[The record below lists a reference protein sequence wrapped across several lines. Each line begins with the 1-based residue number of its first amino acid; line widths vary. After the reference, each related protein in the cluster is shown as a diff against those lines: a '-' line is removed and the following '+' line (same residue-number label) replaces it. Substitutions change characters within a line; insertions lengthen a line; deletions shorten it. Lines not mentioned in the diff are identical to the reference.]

1 MQAKILL
8 VSGRLP
14 EAKIAAQRA
23 VQLGPRDADAW
34 TMQASVA
41 HASGDLNTALQGY
54 GRALELRPDQL
65 EARLAR
71 VGLLF
76 DLKRD
81 AQALP
86 DLDYLHAHQAAD
98 PRGNYLRALY
108 FSRKGD
114 EATARTALA
123 EVTRVLAQT
132 PAEYLAQ
139 HDQLRLAGGRAV
151 ELSSFALGR
160 NEQAKTW
167 LTAYLGSHPG
177 EAGARK
183 VLGAI
188 YLGERHYD
196 SAIDMLE
203 AARKVSAGD
212 ARLLSMLGSAYMAQ
226 GKNAKAAEYLE
237 QAAKLQDSPEIQTGL
252 GLSLL
257 GAGHEDGGFAVLLR
271 SYQADPVKSQA
282 LVIDLDHSEHK
293 VHGQQPLASYN
304 GYYRSSMRSANHWAR
319 TPRCGCMRS
328 SIMVRVHGTSHSGW
342 L

>member
-1 MQAKILL
+1 M
-8 VSGRLP
+8 
-14 EAKIAAQRA
+14 
-23 VQLGPRDADAW
+23 
-34 TMQASVA
+34 
-41 HASGDLNTALQGY
+41 
-54 GRALELRPDQL
+54 
-65 EARLAR
+65 
-71 VGLLF
+71 
-76 DLKRD
+76 
-81 AQALP
+81 
-86 DLDYLHAHQAAD
+86 
-98 PRGNYLRALY
+98 
-108 FSRKGD
+108 
-114 EATARTALA
+114 
-123 EVTRVLAQT
+123 
-132 PAEYLAQ
+132 
-139 HDQLRLAGGRAV
+139 
-151 ELSSFALGR
+151 
-160 NEQAKTW
+160 
-167 LTAYLGSHPG
+167 
-177 EAGARK
+177 
-183 VLGAI
+183 LGAI

-257 GAGHEDGGFAVLLR
+257 GAGHEDGGFAALLR